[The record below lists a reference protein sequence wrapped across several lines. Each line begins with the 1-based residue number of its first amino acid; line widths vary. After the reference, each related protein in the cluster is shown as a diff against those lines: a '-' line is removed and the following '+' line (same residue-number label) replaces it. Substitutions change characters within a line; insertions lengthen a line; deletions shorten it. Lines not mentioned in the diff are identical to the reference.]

1 MSRALS
7 PARISSIR
15 LIDEHKKAEVF
26 LKPEEV
32 SLAIGKGG
40 MNIRLATMLTEYQ
53 IEVFRDVDDNFDEE
67 DIFLDE
73 FLDEI
78 EPWVI
83 EILKGIGC
91 DTAKNVL
98 EIPRQEL
105 IKRTDLEEETVDDVI
120 RVLSAE
126 FDSEGD
132 AEKSLKDSE
141 AHESS
146 DQESVSDAETN
157 DEPLN

>member
-1 MSRALS
+1 
-7 PARISSIR
+7 
-15 LIDEHKKAEVF
+15 
-26 LKPEEV
+26 
-32 SLAIGKGG
+32 
-40 MNIRLATMLTEYQ
+40 MLTEYQ